1 MGRFGRG
8 LAAAV
13 LASSLPASGADA
25 TAQGTPTE
33 IVVTAS
39 SDASNGDVSSVSGL
53 AANPGEDGIS
63 LREAIEATNNDPGT
77 YSVGFDETLVGATI
91 TLGSDL
97 PPLTG
102 GGVTIDGDVGGDGTL
117 DVTLRRDDLQFV
129 RSCPGSEGGCG
140 LHIASSGNRLLALV
154 LEDFGVGV
162 LIQPWTPPI
171 TLPTD
176 ITLANNVI
184 GGIVMHGIEDA
195 GVLAGSVYSS
205 ECGAPNPE
213 RCWSYTTWE
222 NTSITGNA
230 IEAGATGIAFKVR
243 NAGDIVEGAT
253 VTGNTIQMQ
262 GHDVGIGLQVT
273 GDPLQA
279 HISDVLIADNTI
291 EGSVDIGIDVL
302 SGGER
307 AQGSTV
313 EHIQILN
320 NRVHLTG
327 GANGT
332 GGYCCRGITVQA
344 GSDTASLT
352 TLVDP
357 PRYLDDNAL
366 RDVIVRG
373 NALSGTL
380 DAGVGVLAGYGSGG
394 RRNRISNLRISLNT
408 IRTSKPGIGV
418 EIVTGDGDPYKD
430 RYAADNR
437 ISDLTI
443 KDNDV
448 TIGTGP
454 GFRDAGGGF
463 GAGGVVIVGGHKFGR
478 DNLLRD
484 MRIAGNSVKTAYV
497 GIRLIGGLGPTARRN
512 RVVCVS
518 LLGNDIDGTR
528 KAVSVRSNVD
538 GASGNVARLGRC

>member
-8 LAAAV
+8 LTAA
-13 LASSLPASGADA
+13 LLMSGLPASAIDA
-25 TAQGTPTE
+25 TAQETPTE
-33 IVVTAS
+33 ILVTTT

-53 AANPGEDGIS
+53 IADPGDDGIS

-77 YSVGFDETLVGATI
+77 YSVGFAEVLVGATI
-91 TLGSDL
+91 TLGTDL
-97 PPLTG
+97 PPLAG
-102 GGVTIDGDVGGDGTL
+102 GGVTIEGDVDGDDDP
-117 DVTLRRDDLQFV
+117 DVTLRKDDLQFL
-129 RSCPGSEGGCG
+129 RSCPGSQGGCG
-140 LHIASSGNRLLALV
+140 LHIASSGNRLRALA

-162 LIQPWTPPI
+162 LIQPWMPPI

-176 ITLANNVI
+176 ITLADNAI
-184 GGIVMHGIEDA
+184 GGVVMRGIEEA

-222 NTSITGNA
+222 NTSITGNM
-230 IEAGATGIAFKVR
+230 IEAGGTGIAFKMR

-253 VTGNTIQMQ
+253 VTGNTIRMQ
-262 GHDVGIGLQVT
+262 GHDVGIGLQVI

-279 HISDVLIADNTI
+279 RISDVLIADNTI

-332 GGYCCRGITVQA
+332 DGYCCRGITVQA
-344 GSDTASLT
+344 GSDVASLT

-357 PRYLDDNAL
+357 PRYLDDNLL
-366 RDVIVRG
+366 RDVVVRG
-373 NALSGTL
+373 NSLSGTL
-380 DAGVGVLAGYGSGG
+380 DAGIGVLAGYGSGG
-394 RRNRISNLRISLNT
+394 RRNRISNLRIRLNT
-408 IRTSKPGIGV
+408 IQTSKPGIGV

-430 RYAADNR
+430 RYASDNR
-437 ISDLTI
+437 ISDLRIENNTLM
-443 KDNDV
+443 
-448 TIGTGP
+448 IGTGP
-454 GFRDAGGGF
+454 GSRDAGGGF
-463 GAGGVVIVGGHKFGR
+463 GAGGVVLVGGHKFGR
-478 DNLLRD
+478 DNLIRD
-484 MRIAGNSVKTAYV
+484 MRIARNSVKTAYV
-497 GIRLIGGLGPTARRN
+497 GIRLIGGLGPTARGN

-518 LLGNDIDGTR
+518 LFGNDVDGAR
-528 KAVSVRSNVD
+528 KAVSVRSNVG

>member
-8 LAAAV
+8 LTAA
-13 LASSLPASGADA
+13 LLISGLPASAIDA
-25 TAQGTPTE
+25 RAQETPTE
-33 IVVTAS
+33 ILVTTT

-53 AANPGEDGIS
+53 IADPGDDGIS

-77 YSVGFDETLVGATI
+77 YSVGFAEVLVGATI
-91 TLGSDL
+91 TLGTDL
-97 PPLTG
+97 PPLAG
-102 GGVTIDGDVGGDGTL
+102 GGVTIEGDVDGDDDP
-117 DVTLRRDDLQFV
+117 DVTLRKDDLQFL
-129 RSCPGSEGGCG
+129 RSCPGSGVGCG
-140 LHIASSGNRLLALV
+140 LHIASSGNRLRALA

-162 LIQPWTPPI
+162 LIQPWMPPI

-184 GGIVMHGIEDA
+184 GGVVMRGIEET

-213 RCWSYTTWE
+213 RCWSYTRWE
-222 NTSITGNA
+222 NTSITGNV
-230 IEAGATGIAFKVR
+230 IEAGGTGIAFKVR
-243 NAGDIVEGAT
+243 NAGDVVEGAT

-279 HISDVLIADNTI
+279 RISDVLIADNTI

-332 GGYCCRGITVQA
+332 SGYCCRGITVQA
-344 GSDTASLT
+344 GSDAPSLT

-366 RDVIVRG
+366 QDVIVRG
-373 NALSGTL
+373 NSLSGTL

-394 RRNRISNLRISLNT
+394 RRNRISNLRITLNT

-418 EIVTGDGDPYKD
+418 EIVTGSGDPYLD

-443 KDNDV
+443 ENNEL

-454 GFRDAGGGF
+454 GSRGAGGGF
-463 GAGGVVIVGGHKFGR
+463 GAGGVVLVGGHKFGR
-478 DNLLRD
+478 DNLIRD
-484 MRIAGNSVKTAYV
+484 MRIARNSVKTAYV
-497 GIRLIGGLGPTARRN
+497 GIRLIGGLGPTARGN

-518 LLGNDIDGTR
+518 LFGNDVDGAR
-528 KAVSVRSNVD
+528 KSVSVRSNVG